1 MERLNNNDMELNE
14 FIGNVASLFEDTD
27 KSEFAADTEFK
38 LLDEWS
44 SLSVLLLLSM
54 IDEKYNVILTGDEVM
69 GVDSVEE
76 LFDIVCNRK

>member
-1 MERLNNNDMELNE
+1 MDEINNSDMELNE
-14 FIGNVASLFEDTD
+14 FIENVASLFEDTD
-27 KSEFAADTEFK
+27 KSVFTADTEFK

-69 GVDSVEE
+69 GADSVEE
-76 LFDIVCNRK
+76 LFSIVYRRK